1 MKRKADGAI
10 SNDSSEDKMSG
21 DILKAKGCKIA
32 VKKMDLYISAYL
44 NKHMQRNCF
53 IFVVHSSGP

>member
-10 SNDSSEDKMSG
+10 SHDSSEDKMSR
-21 DILKAKGCKIA
+21 DILAKGCKIA

-44 NKHMQRNCF
+44 NKHIQMNCF

>member
-10 SNDSSEDKMSG
+10 SHDSSEDKMSR

-32 VKKMDLYISAYL
+32 VKIDGSIHLRISKKNIFKGIVLYL
-44 NKHMQRNCF
+44 
-53 IFVVHSSGP
+53 